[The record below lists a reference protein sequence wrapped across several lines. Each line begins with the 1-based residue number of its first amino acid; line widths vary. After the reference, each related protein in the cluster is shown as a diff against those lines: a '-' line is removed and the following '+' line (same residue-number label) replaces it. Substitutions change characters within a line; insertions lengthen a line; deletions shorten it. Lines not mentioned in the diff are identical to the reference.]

1 MVDGAIDLHPA
12 DGVYAG
18 GNGCHQWHSKGVY
31 QIPYRCYVTP
41 DLDNLFVGGRIISS
55 SHVANGTT
63 RVMCTSALGGE
74 VNWTCRVNLSFQ
86 KDISQ

>member
-1 MVDGAIDLHPA
+1 MGIDLHPA

-74 VNWTCRVNLSFQ
+74 VIGRAASICLS
-86 KDISQ
+86 KVI